1 MGRAITLQTMN
12 EGEIFLKWLHSKLIV
27 NNKNVLGAELGAT
40 GSGKSYRDLRK
51 AELWYEYHFH
61 EKFPIE
67 YICFGINSIMKLLA
81 SGKLR
86 KGELIIFEEAG
97 VNLGSLDFQNEISKM
112 MTYTLQS
119 FRSMNIGI
127 LFNLPFLSMLNK
139 SARMLLHYSFESA
152 GINFEKG
159 INTCKPF
166 FHQVNQ
172 GTGKI
177 YKKYPIIRVGRS
189 TKKVKRF
196 SFSMPSQYLRDAYE
210 KKKQDYL
217 TSLTKDFSKRL
228 DEIES
233 AKNPIKIKYPT
244 EQEFEC
250 YHRYNFLNEK
260 VKDIAKELGKSQDS
274 IYGYIKNVENF
285 QKDKKNII
293 IAKETGSFER
303 KNPTLPAY

>member
-1 MGRAITLQTMN
+1 MGRAISLRTMN

-61 EKFPIE
+61 EKFPVE
-67 YICFGINSIMKLLA
+67 NICFGINSIMKLLA
-81 SGKLR
+81 GGKLR

-177 YKKYPIIRVGRS
+177 YKKYPIIRVGNS
-189 TKKVKRF
+189 TRKIKRF
-196 SFSMPSQYLRDAYE
+196 SFSMPSQYLVDAYE

-233 AKNPIKIKYPT
+233 KKNGVKIKYPT

-250 YHRYNFLNEK
+250 YHRYTFLNER
-260 VKDIAKELGKSQDS
+260 VEDIAKELGKSAGS
-274 IYGYIKNVENF
+274 VYGYIKSVETF
-285 QKDKKNII
+285 AKTKKNII
-293 IAKETGSFER
+293 IAKETADFQQ
-303 KNPTLPAY
+303 

>member
-1 MGRAITLQTMN
+1 MGRAISLQTMN

-27 NNKNVLGAELGAT
+27 HNKNVLGAELGAT

-61 EKFPIE
+61 EKFPVE
-67 YICFGINSIMKLLA
+67 NICFGINSIMKLLA
-81 SGKLR
+81 GGKLR

-177 YKKYPIIRVGRS
+177 YKKYPIIRVGNS
-189 TKKVKRF
+189 TRKIKRF
-196 SFSMPSQYLRDAYE
+196 SFSMPSQYLVDAYE

-233 AKNPIKIKYPT
+233 KKNGVKIKYPT

-250 YHRYNFLNEK
+250 YHRYTFLNER
-260 VKDIAKELGKSQDS
+260 VEDIAKELGKSAGS
-274 IYGYIKNVENF
+274 VYGYIKSVETF
-285 QKDKKNII
+285 AKTKKNII
-293 IAKETGSFER
+293 IAKETADFQQ
-303 KNPTLPAY
+303 